1 MSMKDFVDTLTEEQ
15 RAALMEALGVSE
27 NKNEPPED
35 FATQEPEEE
44 VPEMPNDFT
53 MKRSKINTMKQNG
66 RREKVQA
73 SQNQWVDNGNDHK
86 DIKTPN
92 TMRTPRNRK
101 PPKKKNV
108 VCHVCGKKQ
117 EVTASLVY
125 GEFYRC
131 DRCTG

>member
-1 MSMKDFVDTLTEEQ
+1 MKDFVDTLTEEQ

-27 NKNEPPED
+27 NKNEASEN

-73 SQNQWVDNGNDHK
+73 SQNQWVDNGSDHK

-92 TMRTPRNRK
+92 TTRTPRNRK
-101 PPKKKNV
+101 PPIQLN
-108 VCHVCGKKQ
+108 
-117 EVTASLVY
+117 A
-125 GEFYRC
+125 
-131 DRCTG
+131 